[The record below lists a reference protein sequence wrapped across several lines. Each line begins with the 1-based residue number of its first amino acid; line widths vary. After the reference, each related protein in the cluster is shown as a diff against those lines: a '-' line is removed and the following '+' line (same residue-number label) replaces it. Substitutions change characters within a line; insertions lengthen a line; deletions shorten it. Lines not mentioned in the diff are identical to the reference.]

1 MPLKPGKSRAA
12 FESNVRELYAA
23 NKDKAKPRSRA
34 QILAIAYAEK
44 RRKPAAKVFGET
56 VRRKAK

>member
-12 FESNVRELYAA
+12 FESNVRELSAA
-23 NKDKAKPRSRA
+23 NAGKSKPRSRA
-34 QILAIAYAEK
+34 QILAIAYAEE
-44 RRKPAAKVFGET
+44 RRKVFGET